1 MAWTQADLDALDTAM
16 KGGELTV
23 RYGDGSITYRS
34 LDEMLRLRAV
44 MKQAV
49 VEETTGPAQTVSYA
63 SCSKG
68 L

>member
-1 MAWTQADLDALDTAM
+1 MAWTQADLDALDAAM

-23 RYGDGSITYRS
+23 RYGDRSITYRD
-34 LDEMLRLRAV
+34 LDEMLRLRAL
-44 MKQAV
+44 MKQEVA
-49 VEETTGPAQTVSYA
+49 EETTGIPPTVSYA